1 MVKKIIKAI
10 IKEAIL
16 LGCAVFI
23 MWIAASWYD
32 TMVHNGPNGDLNF
45 WKYNAF
51 VLLTE
56 MR

>member
-10 IKEAIL
+10 VKEAIL

-23 MWIAASWYD
+23 MWVVASWCD
-32 TMVHNGPNGDLNF
+32 TIAHNGPNGDLNF

-51 VLLTE
+51 VLLIE

>member
-1 MVKKIIKAI
+1 MVKKIIKTI

-32 TMVHNGPNGDLNF
+32 TIVHNGPNGDLNF

-56 MR
+56 IR